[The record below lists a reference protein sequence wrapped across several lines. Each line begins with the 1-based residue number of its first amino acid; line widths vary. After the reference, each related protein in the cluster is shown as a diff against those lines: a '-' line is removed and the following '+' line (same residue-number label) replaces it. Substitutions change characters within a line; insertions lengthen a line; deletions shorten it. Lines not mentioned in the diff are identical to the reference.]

1 MLYESD
7 FRPFRPKFRSYNV
20 TTAALQRRFKNQV
33 NVNVVPKNES
43 TSDEEETEKQGFWTA
58 WFVNFCQN
66 TSVHGIRYIGD
77 RELHWSER
85 YKDKLF
91 QLNLK

>member
-1 MLYESD
+1 MIYESD

-20 TTAALQRRFKNQV
+20 TSSAMQRRFKNRV
-33 NVNVVPKNES
+33 NVNVNSLMKNES
-43 TSDEEETEKQGFWTA
+43 SGADEESEKQGFWTA

-85 YKDKLF
+85 
-91 QLNLK
+91 